1 MDALLFARLQFAT
14 TTSIHFLFVTLS
26 LGLVPFVAAMQTA
39 WVVTGKPVYR
49 RMTKF
54 WGKIYV
60 INYGLGIITGLV
72 MEFQFGMSWSGVTKV
87 TGNVFGAPLALE
99 TLVAFFLEST
109 FLGLW
114 LFGWNQLPKK
124 VHLALIW
131 LVGITAY
138 LSTFWVLMA
147 NAFLQHPVGYEMRD
161 GVGYLTDFG
170 ALMAN
175 PNLWDSLLHI
185 VFAALLAGGL
195 FVAGVSAWHF
205 IKRTGETEVFRRSL
219 RFGLAV
225 APIAAYAIIHFGFM
239 QENVIEQNQP
249 MKLATIYQDPAGIA
263 AAQRDLAAQFGPGNY
278 APPSWI
284 SIPYQVMVN
293 ASFVLALTL
302 SVFLVLLFRNWVV
315 RIRVPLY
322 LLVALIPVPFLLVI
336 GGWLVR
342 EIGRQ
347 PWAVYGVVTT
357 EKAVSEVSG
366 STVFISFV
374 AFTAVLLVLA
384 AIDYWLIARQV
395 RRGPDD
401 TVFGASLESAQE
413 TEPPVLSL

>member
-1 MDALLFARLQFAT
+1 
-14 TTSIHFLFVTLS
+14 
-26 LGLVPFVAAMQTA
+26 
-39 WVVTGKPVYR
+39 
-49 RMTKF
+49 
-54 WGKIYV
+54 
-60 INYGLGIITGLV
+60 
-72 MEFQFGMSWSGVTKV
+72 
-87 TGNVFGAPLALE
+87 
-99 TLVAFFLEST
+99 
-109 FLGLW
+109 
-114 LFGWNQLPKK
+114 
-124 VHLALIW
+124 
-131 LVGITAY
+131 
-138 LSTFWVLMA
+138 
-147 NAFLQHPVGYEMRD
+147 
-161 GVGYLTDFG
+161 
-170 ALMAN
+170 
-175 PNLWDSLLHI
+175 
-185 VFAALLAGGL
+185 
-195 FVAGVSAWHF
+195 
-205 IKRTGETEVFRRSL
+205 
-219 RFGLAV
+219 
-225 APIAAYAIIHFGFM
+225 
-239 QENVIEQNQP
+239 
-249 MKLATIYQDPAGIA
+249 
-263 AAQRDLAAQFGPGNY
+263 
-278 APPSWI
+278 
-284 SIPYQVMVN
+284 MVN